1 MKREIYH
8 ELRRSLA
15 EDRLF
20 ALATVVGG
28 PEELLGNQLLI
39 WGDGTTRGE
48 LGAPELLDAVRERA
62 GEAFRSFAGERF
74 DVRVGERSA
83 DVFLEVHP
91 PRKKLVV
98 VGAVHV
104 AIPLV
109 AFAKE
114 LGFRTYV
121 VDPRTAFATPE
132 RFAHADELLTLWPE
146 EALAKIGLDE
156 STYLALL
163 SHDLKLDV
171 PAIMAALRSPVR
183 YIGALGSKKTHARR
197 LAALREEGLAE
208 ADLATIHNPIGYDLG
223 GRRAEEMAV
232 AILAEVVAVSHGQG
246 LKRGTAEPR

>member
-1 MKREIYH
+1 MKAEIYPP
-8 ELRRSLA
+8 LRRSLE
-15 EDRLF
+15 EDRLV

-48 LGAPELLDAVRERA
+48 LGAAELAAAVRERA
-62 GEAFRSFAGERF
+62 AEAFRSFASERF
-74 DVRVGERSA
+74 DVAVRGATA
-83 DVFLEVHP
+83 DVFLEIHP
-91 PRKKLVV
+91 PRRKLVV

-109 AFAKE
+109 GFAKE
-114 LGFRTYV
+114 LGFRTCV

-132 RFAHADELLTLWPE
+132 RFAHADELLTLWPD

-171 PAIMAALRSPVR
+171 PAILAALPSPTR

-197 LAALREEGLAE
+197 LAALREEGATDD
-208 ADLATIHNPIGYDLG
+208 DLATIHNPIGYDLG
-223 GRRAEEMAV
+223 GRRAEEMAL
-232 AILAEVVAVSHGQG
+232 AILAEIVAVSHGRD
-246 LKRGTAEPR
+246 LRRGTPEPR